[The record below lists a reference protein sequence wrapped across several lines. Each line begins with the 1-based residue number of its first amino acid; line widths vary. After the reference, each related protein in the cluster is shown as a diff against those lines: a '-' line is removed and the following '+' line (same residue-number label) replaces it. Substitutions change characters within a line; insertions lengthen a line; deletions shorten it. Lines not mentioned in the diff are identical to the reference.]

1 MSYANSP
8 TEPEPE
14 QPADTQ
20 TADAP
25 QMEPKRPADDVYLQR
40 LDGMAL

>member
-14 QPADTQ
+14 QAADTQ
-20 TADAP
+20 TAEEP
-25 QMEPKRPADDVYLQR
+25 QPEHERPEDDVYLQH
-40 LDGMAL
+40 LDGIVL